1 MVESG
6 WTFFLFFYFFIFIY
20 QKKESGWTFDFWLM
34 RDWCFCRR
42 GQPAVEFIFA
52 ATEEAVFVHVIIS
65 AKYVKFTPY
74 FVYWS
79 YFCNASFGGLI
90 IFTAMH
96 VELIFLFL
104 SVSRHIRSLS
114 SGDIER
120 VLKRSSNN
128 PGYRLPG

>member
-1 MVESG
+1 MC
-6 WTFFLFFYFFIFIY
+6 
-20 QKKESGWTFDFWLM
+20 
-34 RDWCFCRR
+34 DWCFCRG

-52 ATEEAVFVHVIIS
+52 ATEEAIFVHVIIS

-79 YFCNASFGGLI
+79 YFYSASFGVLI
-90 IFTAMH
+90 VFTAMH

-128 PGYRLPG
+128 PGYKLPGLCILYAGPLFPYLIIDAVFC